1 MAQSAFHF
9 KKFSITQERCAM
21 KVGTD
26 AVLLGSWT
34 NLNSAKTILDVG
46 TGTGIIALML
56 AQKSNA
62 VIDAVEIDKCAFEE
76 AEQNVRNSPFA
87 DLINVINISLQEFAL
102 ISHRKYD
109 LIVSNPPFFVEASKS
124 FEEARNLARHT
135 DYSLTYD
142 ELITATNN
150 LLSEKGKL
158 NLILPYKEGNIFI
171 NKAKNNNLW
180 PHKITRVITRKGK
193 QQKRILVEFGKHPQ
207 PVYENELLILN
218 EDMSY
223 SRDYLEMTQDYYLN
237 LNKYRNKQLNKS

>member
-9 KKFSITQERCAM
+9 KKFIIRQERCAM

-26 AVLLGSWT
+26 AVLLGAWT
-34 NLNSAKTILDVG
+34 SATGAKSILDIG

-56 AQKSNA
+56 AQKSHA
-62 VIDAVEIDKCAFEE
+62 VIDAIEIDRCAYEE

-87 DLINVINISLQEFAL
+87 DLVNVINVPFQDFVH

-109 LIVSNPPFFVEASKS
+109 LIVTNPPFFIEASKS

-142 ELITATNN
+142 ELIDGVNS
-150 LLSEKGKL
+150 LLGDPGKL
-158 NLILPYKEGNIFI
+158 CLILPFKEGKKFKDLAE
-171 NKAKNNNLW
+171 NKLLFCN
-180 PHKITRVITRKGK
+180 KITRIITRKGK
-193 QQKRILVEFGKHPQ
+193 TEKRLLLEFSKIKFPLI
-207 PVYENELLILN
+207 ENELLILN

-223 SRDYLEMTQDYYLN
+223 SRDYLELTNDYYLN
-237 LNKYRNKQLNKS
+237 LNKYRNKPLRS